1 VPSLSEQRE
10 ITNALG
16 MIDKQAFAH
25 QGLLALL
32 QDLFRTLLHQLMTAQ
47 IRVDQVDLS
56 ELKSLGI
63 EVD

>member
-1 VPSLSEQRE
+1 VPVPSLSEQRE

-32 QDLFRTLLHQLMTAQ
+32 QDLTAQ